1 MKRSLPNGTR
11 EPLAAPC
18 GRAPAAVGS
27 IVENERIPV
36 TQELPLWAAN
46 LAVFDTETTGVDTS
60 YARIVSA
67 TIALLGPSGEV
78 QERYD
83 WLLDPGVEIPEPA
96 VRVHGI
102 TTEIARASGIDAA
115 VGVQQIVTRLFE
127 MIERGFPL
135 VAYNAPFDL
144 NLLAAEAARH
154 GVAWPSELSPVVDP
168 LILDKQ
174 LDRYRKGKRTLEAV
188 AAHHGVEIGNAHD
201 AGDDAIA
208 AGRVL
213 QRIAR
218 KYADVIP
225 VELDEL
231 HRAQVAWAAAQAA
244 SFQDYMRRVRD
255 PSFIADGRWPM
266 R

>member
-1 MKRSLPNGTR
+1 M
-11 EPLAAPC
+11 
-18 GRAPAAVGS
+18 
-27 IVENERIPV
+27 

-46 LAVFDTETTGVDTS
+46 LAVFDTETTGIDTS
-60 YARIVSA
+60 HARVVSS
-67 TIALLGPSGEV
+67 TIALLGPAGEV

-96 VRVHGI
+96 ARVHGI

-115 VGVQQIVTRLFE
+115 VGVQQIVTQLLE
-127 MIERGFPL
+127 MIERGFPI

-144 NLLAAEAARH
+144 TLLAAEAARH
-154 GVAWPSELSPVVDP
+154 GVAWPGELSPVLDP

-174 LDRYRKGKRTLEAV
+174 FDRYRRGKRTLEAV
-188 AAHHGVEIGNAHD
+188 AAHHGVEIGTAHD

-213 QRIAR
+213 QCIAR

-225 VELDEL
+225 GDLDEL
-231 HRAQVAWAAAQAA
+231 HRAQVSWAAAQAE
-244 SFQDYMRRVRD
+244 SFQEYMRRVRD

>member
-1 MKRSLPNGTR
+1 MT
-11 EPLAAPC
+11 
-18 GRAPAAVGS
+18 
-27 IVENERIPV
+27 
-36 TQELPLWAAN
+36 TDTLPLWATH
-46 LAVFDTETTGVDTS
+46 LAVFDTETTGIDTAE
-60 YARIVSA
+60 ARIVSA
-67 TIALLGPSGEV
+67 TVALLGPEGEV

-83 WLLDPGVEIPEPA
+83 WLLDPGVEIPDRA
-96 VRVHGI
+96 AQVHGI

-115 VGVQQIVTRLFE
+115 VGVKQITEQLRE
-127 MIERGFPL
+127 MLERGFPV

-144 NLLAAEAARH
+144 TLLAAEAARH
-154 GVAWPSELSPVVDP
+154 GAAWTADPAPIIDP

-174 LDRYRKGKRTLEAV
+174 FDRYRKGKRTLEAV
-188 AAHHGVEIGNAHD
+188 SAHHGVEIGNAHD

-225 VELDEL
+225 GELEDL

-244 SFQDYMRRVRD
+244 SFQDYMRRVKD
-255 PSFIADGRWPM
+255 PSFIADGRWPV

>member
-1 MKRSLPNGTR
+1 M
-11 EPLAAPC
+11 
-18 GRAPAAVGS
+18 
-27 IVENERIPV
+27 

-46 LAVFDTETTGVDTS
+46 LAVFDTETTGIDTAH
-60 YARIVSA
+60 ARIVSA

-102 TTEIARASGIDAA
+102 TTEIARASGIAAA
-115 VGVQQIVTRLFE
+115 VGVQQIVSRLLE
-127 MIERGFPL
+127 MFERGFPV

-144 NLLAAEAARH
+144 SLLASEAVRH
-154 GVAWPSELSPVVDP
+154 GVAWPNDPSPVIDP

-174 LDRYRKGKRTLEAV
+174 FDRYRKGKRTLEAV

-225 VELDEL
+225 GELDEL
-231 HRAQVAWAAAQAA
+231 HRAQIGWAAAQAE
-244 SFQDYMRRVRD
+244 SFQEYMRRVRD
-255 PSFIADGRWPM
+255 PSFVADGRWPV